1 MVKHAAM
8 GMKKFLLDKVKK
20 KYMHR
25 KGKKTFQW
33 FLAFCRPNY
42 NWMNSIVLG
51 RHGIDSLPV
60 KNRQKNCAMTMNPVK
75 NKSLISTCIWKN
87 NAVSDSF
94 LCKSKLRPESGL
106 SMYYIHVYTR
116 IWLLLCALLSHIE
129 INDVVSWTVTA
140 CFRYGDVTHILVA
153 FNIDVNLCMVLVNI
167 NLCFC
172 QKVEA

>member
-1 MVKHAAM
+1 
-8 GMKKFLLDKVKK
+8 
-20 KYMHR
+20 
-25 KGKKTFQW
+25 
-33 FLAFCRPNY
+33 
-42 NWMNSIVLG
+42 
-51 RHGIDSLPV
+51 
-60 KNRQKNCAMTMNPVK
+60 MTIIPVK

-94 LCKSKLRPESGL
+94 LCKSKLRQESGL

-172 QKVEA
+172 QKVEAKSWYDRIRTPRVKTVTNEKVKSSLTIVTSQ